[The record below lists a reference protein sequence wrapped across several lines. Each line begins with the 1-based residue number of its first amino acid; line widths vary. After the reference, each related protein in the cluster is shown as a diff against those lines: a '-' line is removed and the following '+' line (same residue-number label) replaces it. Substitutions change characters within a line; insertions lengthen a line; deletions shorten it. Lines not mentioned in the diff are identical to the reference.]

1 MIDKNEIEIMK
12 SWTYTQPPLLS
23 AICLAFNH
31 EDYISQALDGMLMQ
45 ETDFPFEIVIN
56 DDCSTDN
63 TVAILKE
70 YAVKYPSIIRLILQK
85 ENQYSKG
92 IKIETLLIKE
102 AVGKYIAICEG
113 DDYWTDPHKLQIQL
127 DAMRSIK
134 NCQMSFHS
142 ALDVWE
148 DKSYNDSI
156 STKRANGN
164 RLFTTREVI
173 LGGGGFCPTASLVI
187 EKEAIAEMPKWYYGP
202 QNGDY
207 YLQIFGSLKG
217 GALYIDRTMSVYRRN
232 AAGSW
237 SSNMQDLE
245 IRESQFEKMVLVLDA
260 MDRHFKEKYHAE
272 INQIKS
278 DWYLGLAVVYLRNS
292 CFEKFDLAIE
302 ESYRLAIRRSNKL
315 LLNEFLR
322 KFPHVLLSI
331 VELKK
336 KLHKFLAAKH

>member
-1 MIDKNEIEIMK
+1 MIDKTETEIMK
-12 SWTYTQPPLLS
+12 NWTYTQPPLLS

-70 YAVKYPSIIRLILQK
+70 YAEKYPSIIRLILQK

-92 IKIETLLIKE
+92 IKIEILLIKE

-127 DAMRSIK
+127 DVMRAVE

-142 ALDVWE
+142 ALDVWV
-148 DKSYNDSI
+148 DKSKKDSV

-164 RLFTTREVI
+164 RLFTTKEVI
-173 LGGGGFCPTASLVI
+173 LGGGGFCPTASLII
-187 EKEAIAEMPKWYYGP
+187 EKEAIAAMPQWIYGP
-202 QNGDY
+202 LNGDY

-245 IRESQFEKMVLVLDA
+245 IREEQVKKMMPVLEA
-260 MDRHFKEKYHAE
+260 MDSHFENKFHPE

-278 DWYLGLAVVYLRNS
+278 DWYLGLAMVYLRNS
-292 CFEKFDLAIE
+292 CFEKFSHTIE
-302 ESYRLAIRRSNKL
+302 QSYRLASRRSKKL
-315 LLNEFLR
+315 ILSYSLR
-322 KFPHVLLSI
+322 KFPHLLLGI
-331 VELKK
+331 GELKK
-336 KLHKFLAAKH
+336 KLLKYSAAE

>member
-1 MIDKNEIEIMK
+1 MIDKNETEIMRN
-12 SWTYTQPPLLS
+12 WAYTQPPLLS

-70 YAVKYPSIIRLILQK
+70 YAEKYPSIIRLILQK

-127 DAMRSIK
+127 DEMHK
-134 NCQMSFHS
+134 VENCQMSFHS
-142 ALDVWE
+142 AVDVWV
-148 DKSYNDSI
+148 DKSNKDSV
-156 STKRANGN
+156 STKRSNGN

-173 LGGGGFCPTASLVI
+173 MGGGGFCPTASLII
-187 EKEAIAEMPKWYYGP
+187 EKEAVANMPQWINGP

-245 IRESQFEKMVLVLDA
+245 IRESQFEKMVPVLDA
-260 MDRHFKEKYHAE
+260 MDRHFNEQYHAE

-278 DWYLGLAVVYLRNS
+278 DWYLGLAVVYLRNR
-292 CFEKFDLAIE
+292 CFDKFNLAIE
-302 ESYRLAIRRSNKL
+302 ESYRLATRKSKKL
-315 LLNEFLR
+315 LLNYYLR
-322 KFPHVLLSI
+322 KFPHQLLWINVLKN
-331 VELKK
+331 E
-336 KLHKFLAAKH
+336 LHKYSAAKN